1 MKKRK
6 KILFSVGAVLG
17 ALLLAFGIYVYI
29 CTAKY
34 RVSGDVQSVTVS
46 STFDGPSGPIVTSD
60 PEQIAVLLDC
70 IKKVF
75 SNNWHADHH
84 IMMAPHHYQITFT
97 YKNGETETREYTV
110 YPTKKK
116 KYSNPFKDFYA
127 LFEEPESTAITNEG
141 GTQ

>member
-6 KILFSVGAVLG
+6 KILISVGAVLG
-17 ALLLAFGIYVYI
+17 ALLLAFGISVYI

-46 STFDGPSGPIVTSD
+46 SAFVGPIVTSD
-60 PEQIAVLLDC
+60 PEQIEMLRKCL
-70 IKKVF
+70 KKAF
-75 SNNWHADHH
+75 LNNLHADRDLRQ
-84 IMMAPHHYQITFT
+84 APHHYQITFT

-110 YPTKKK
+110 YPTKTK
-116 KYSNPFKDFYA
+116 KYSSPFKDFYA

>member
-6 KILFSVGAVLG
+6 KILISVGAVLG

-46 STFDGPSGPIVTSD
+46 SAFDGPSGPIVTSD
-60 PEQIAVLLDC
+60 PEQIEMLRKCL
-70 IKKVF
+70 KKAF
-75 SNNWHADHH
+75 LNNLHADRDLRQ
-84 IMMAPHHYQITFT
+84 APHHYQITFT

-116 KYSNPFKDFYA
+116 KYSSPFKDFYA